1 MPFTR
6 RDFVQTASIGAA
18 AFGTPVE
25 VTPALAADAQGSTGE
40 ATKIIDLDDRVSFK
54 QQLERN
60 VGPVILMST
69 FLVPPDQVDN
79 FLEGFK
85 KQFAIMRKQPGL
97 ISAQLHRGIAG
108 SSLFMNYIVWESV
121 DAFRRGYELP
131 EFQTQLKQYPP
142 GTVVSAS
149 FFQRV
154 AVPGMCLGEGTIAAQ

>member
-6 RDFVQTASIGAA
+6 RHLLQTASVGAA
-18 AFGTPVE
+18 LGTLLDVA
-25 VTPALAADAQGSTGE
+25 PALAATGESTGGDG
-40 ATKIIDLDDRVSFK
+40 AKIVNLDDRVTFR
-54 QQLERN
+54 QQLEHN
-60 VGPVILMST
+60 IGPVVLMST
-69 FLVPPDQVDN
+69 FLVAPDQVDD

-108 SSLFMNYIVWESV
+108 SSLFMNYIIWETV
-121 DAFRRGYELP
+121 DAFKRGYELP
-131 EFQTQLKQYPP
+131 EFQAQLKQYPP

-154 AVPGMCLGEGTIAAQ
+154 AIPGMCVGEGTLAAQ

>member
-6 RDFVQTASIGAA
+6 RHLLQTASVGAA
-18 AFGTPVE
+18 VGSLLDIA
-25 VTPALAADAQGSTGE
+25 PALAAGESAGSDGV
-40 ATKIIDLDDRVSFK
+40 KIVNLDDRVTFR
-54 QQLERN
+54 QQLEHN
-60 VGPVILMST
+60 TGPVVLMST
-69 FLVPPDQVDN
+69 FLVAPDQVDN

-108 SSLFMNYIVWESV
+108 SSLFMNYIVWETV
-121 DAFRRGYELP
+121 DDFKRGYELP
-131 EFQTQLKQYPP
+131 EFQAQLKQYPP

-154 AVPGMCLGEGTIAAQ
+154 AIPGMCVGEGTLAAQ